1 MKSEEIR
8 NRFLKFFENREHAV
22 IPSASLVPEN
32 DPSVLFTTAGMQPL
46 VPYLLGQP
54 HPLGRRLVNVQKCV
68 RMQDIDEVGDNT
80 HDTFFEMLGN
90 WSLGDYFKDEAIA
103 WSYELLTSK
112 AEGFGLDPRRL
123 YVTVFEGNE
132 DAPKDMDSFEIW
144 KNLGISEKRI
154 YFLPSKSNWW
164 SAGDNGPCGPDTEM
178 FYDITPEGLGDMS
191 KEEFLKADVEQK
203 VVEIWNDVFMEYE
216 KRDGKVI
223 GKLKNRNVDTGAGLE
238 RLAMVLQGKRSIF
251 DTDLFEPIVNT
262 IRQNSGT
269 QNERAERIVADHIKT
284 SVFMIADGVMPS
296 NTDRGY
302 ILRRLLRR
310 AIRYAEKL
318 GINDLLPII
327 TSVINK
333 YGSVYVEISKSNNQI
348 VDEISNEEDKFRRAL
363 VKGIRELNAIINMI
377 KEGSFPD
384 KKIRG
389 LDAFVLFSAF
399 GFPLEMTIEVAKE
412 NDIEVDIEGF
422 KDQFKKHQE
431 LSRAASAGMFKG
443 GLADHSDLTIKLHT
457 AHHLL
462 LSALQKVLG
471 SQVKQRGSN
480 ITPERLRM
488 DFSFDRKL
496 TEEELV
502 EVERLVN
509 ENIQKGLNVERKE
522 MPKAEAEKIGA
533 EMEFGKKYPDIVSV
547 YLIGDEGGE
556 IISREFCGGP
566 HVSNTRELGVF
577 KIVKEEAVASGIR
590 RIKAVLS

>member
-46 VPYLLGQP
+46 VPYLLGQS

-178 FYDITPEGLGDMS
+178 FYDITPEGLGDMP

-216 KRDGKVI
+216 KKDGKVI

-269 QNERAERIVADHIKT
+269 QNERAERIVADHVRTAI
-284 SVFMIADGVMPS
+284 FMIADGVMPS

>member
-178 FYDITPEGLGDMS
+178 FYDITPEGLGDMP

-216 KRDGKVI
+216 KKDGKVI

-269 QNERAERIVADHIKT
+269 QNERAERIVADHVRTAI
-284 SVFMIADGVMPS
+284 FMIADGVMPS

-389 LDAFVLFSAF
+389 LDAFVLFSVF

>member
-216 KRDGKVI
+216 KRGGKVI

>member
-1 MKSEEIR
+1 MVR
-8 NRFLKFFENREHAV
+8 HY
-22 IPSASLVPEN
+22 SLR
-32 DPSVLFTTAGMQPL
+32 PL
-46 VPYLLGQP
+46 VLCA
-54 HPLGRRLVNVQKCV
+54 R
-68 RMQDIDEVGDNT
+68 
-80 HDTFFEMLGN
+80 
-90 WSLGDYFKDEAIA
+90 
-103 WSYELLTSK
+103 
-112 AEGFGLDPRRL
+112 
-123 YVTVFEGNE
+123 
-132 DAPKDMDSFEIW
+132 
-144 KNLGISEKRI
+144 
-154 YFLPSKSNWW
+154 
-164 SAGDNGPCGPDTEM
+164 
-178 FYDITPEGLGDMS
+178 
-191 KEEFLKADVEQK
+191 
-203 VVEIWNDVFMEYE
+203 
-216 KRDGKVI
+216 
-223 GKLKNRNVDTGAGLE
+223 
-238 RLAMVLQGKRSIF
+238 
-251 DTDLFEPIVNT
+251 
-262 IRQNSGT
+262 
-269 QNERAERIVADHIKT
+269 
-284 SVFMIADGVMPS
+284 VMPS

-389 LDAFVLFSAF
+389 LDAFVLFSVF

>member
-269 QNERAERIVADHIKT
+269 QNERAERIVADHVRTAI
-284 SVFMIADGVMPS
+284 FMIADGVMPS

-389 LDAFVLFSAF
+389 LDAFVLFSVF